1 MADLYTYFTTA
12 GINADAASIACV
24 ITWALGLMTVFGVIK
39 WLFFPKK

>member
-12 GINADAASIACV
+12 GLSGDAASIACV
-24 ITWALGLMTVFGVIK
+24 ITWTLLLATVFGVIK